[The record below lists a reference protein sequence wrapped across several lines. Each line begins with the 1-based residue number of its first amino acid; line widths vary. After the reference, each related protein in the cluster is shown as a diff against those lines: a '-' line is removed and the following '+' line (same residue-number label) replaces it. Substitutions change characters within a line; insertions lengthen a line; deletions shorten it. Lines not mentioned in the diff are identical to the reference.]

1 MMTWIRCAIAL
12 TAAVAVLT
20 PLNATQASAPGV
32 PRLVVMLVVDQMR
45 GDYLQEYGP
54 RFSAGLKR
62 LMQEGAWFQKAAY
75 PYLNTVTC
83 PGHATI
89 GTGTLPWRHGMI
101 LNEWFERSEGRVV
114 ACSEDRTEKE
124 IVYSGTPNAA
134 GGDSTK
140 RLLADTLAEQMRER
154 ASARVVSM
162 SLKPRSAMMMAGPKA
177 DAVVW
182 LNGRGA
188 WATSTAYSREP
199 VALIKKFVD
208 ANPIAADEGKVWERT
223 HDAPAYSYED
233 DARGETPAPGW
244 TRTFPHPLGTTADGN
259 ANTRFVVR
267 WQQSPFADEY
277 LGRMAAA
284 AIDGWQL
291 GRGRG
296 IDFLGVSFSSLDV
309 VGHDFGPR
317 SHEVQ
322 DLLLRLDATIGRLLA
337 LLDERVGRNNYVVG
351 FGADH
356 GVATIPEQIGANAG
370 RQLGKQTMDALDK
383 ALTGVLGPGPHVAAA
398 AYTNIYLMPGV
409 FERLKRDPRA
419 MTTALETLR
428 GMPGIA
434 YVFRSDELTSRE
446 ARASSDP
453 VRRAAALSHHEKRGG
468 DLVIVPRENW
478 LFSSSAT
485 THGTMYP
492 YDQHVPLILFGAG
505 VTPGIYTQDAT
516 PADIAPT
523 LAAIAGVRVR
533 GMDGRVLKEAL
544 NIQ

>member
-1 MMTWIRCAIAL
+1 MTWIRCAIAL